1 MVYSVRASTRK
12 QQPLSW
18 SAGHAEGEHVMRR
31 LLVLLCALVALVPL
45 AATGQEATPE
55 PGASALARTDT
66 RYIIPY
72 GPDGLNPA
80 LTVSG
85 NLTGTCTA
93 GSITTPDRPDAFDCL
108 GDGYQV
114 YDPCFE
120 NPFAPIDE
128 PGEVACVL
136 DPFGTEVVLLTVDQP
151 LPREKE
157 APAGGPEEI
166 QPWDL
171 PWALE
176 LANGDRCTLLHGTLY
191 LLAGQTV
198 YYGCE
203 QRGAIVGTVDHGQ
216 PVWTV
221 NYLAEGDVSSGLV
234 DVTAAWS

>member
-1 MVYSVRASTRK
+1 
-12 QQPLSW
+12 
-18 SAGHAEGEHVMRR
+18 MRR
-31 LLVLLCALVALVPL
+31 LLVLLCALVALVGLAPL
-45 AATGQEATPE
+45 GAVGQEATPG
-55 PGASALARTDT
+55 PTAAGRTDS

-72 GPDGLNPA
+72 GPDGLNAA
-80 LTVSG
+80 LTVTDTIAGS
-85 NLTGTCTA
+85 CTA

-108 GDGYQV
+108 GDDSGI

-128 PGEVACVL
+128 PGELACVL
-136 DPFGTEVVLLTVDQP
+136 DPFGTDVVLLTVDQP

-157 APAGGPEEI
+157 PLPDAGDL

-191 LLAGQTV
+191 VQAGQTV

-203 QRGAIVGTVDHGQ
+203 QNGAVLGTVDHGQ

-221 NYLAEGDVSSGLV
+221 NYLADGEVTSGLV

>member
-1 MVYSVRASTRK
+1 
-12 QQPLSW
+12 
-18 SAGHAEGEHVMRR
+18 MRR
-31 LLVLLCALVALVPL
+31 LVVLLCALFALVGLAPL

-55 PGASALARTDT
+55 PGAAQARTDA

-80 LTVSG
+80 LTVTDT
-85 NLTGTCTA
+85 LA
-93 GSITTPDRPDAFDCL
+93 GSCMGGSIATPDRPDAFDCL
-108 GDGYQV
+108 GDGSQV

-136 DPFGTEVVLLTVDQP
+136 DPFGTEVVVLTVDQP

-157 APAGGPEEI
+157 APPGPDDL

-176 LANGDRCTLLHGTLY
+176 LANGDRCTLFHGTLY
-191 LLAGQTV
+191 VLAGQTV
-198 YYGCE
+198 HYGCE
-203 QRGAIVGTVDHGQ
+203 QNGAVLGLVDHGQ

-221 NYLAEGDVSSGLV
+221 NYLADGDTASSLV